1 MPSFAF
7 ESGYLVPASIGQP
20 STSPLTPDVRKA
32 LRDYLLDVIEAD
44 LLPIE
49 WSDEGDPV
57 LTAMDVAGQ
66 VVTAVVTDRLDGDRL
81 LTALTRAGEA
91 TSTPWLTI
99 ARRYRSGVEGFRRD
113 WTEFRESRPPG
124 AKLGPQLYLVAGE
137 VTREVLEATRVLHGV
152 QVFAVDARESAS
164 GQRLLDVTPVQP
176 ATIRVLDGAVVHEI
190 EPGVTAE
197 SADRGGVLSAPTPVA
212 AAGTG
217 PVTAP
222 SPTAQTAEELI
233 EPEQGVEPKPA
244 GDVESEPAVAQPH
257 PAETVPAPST
267 VPTPETATY
276 PAVPPVSEAPISELP
291 QPPVPQPA
299 APAAP
304 AASFPERATAA
315 QEPEPAQVDPHLQAV
330 AALVGAPMPIELR
343 DAGRVQHALLT
354 ADGALQV
361 GESTVA
367 TIERATEILGGEP
380 SRAWT
385 SWHVAGFPMA
395 DARAEATRTTTPV
408 RTSRRRRHR
417 DH

>member
-49 WSDEGDPV
+49 WSDEDDPV

-124 AKLGPQLYLVAGE
+124 AKPGPQLYLVAGE

-190 EPGVTAE
+190 EPAITAE

-222 SPTAQTAEELI
+222 SPTAQSADELI
-233 EPEQGVEPKPA
+233 EAA
-244 GDVESEPAVAQPH
+244 GGVESEPAVAQPH

-276 PAVPPVSEAPISELP
+276 PAVPPAPD
-291 QPPVPQPA
+291 
-299 APAAP
+299 
-304 AASFPERATAA
+304 ASFPERAPAR
-315 QEPEPAQVDPHLQAV
+315 EPEPAQVDPHLQAV
-330 AALVGAPMPIELR
+330 AELVGAPMPIELR